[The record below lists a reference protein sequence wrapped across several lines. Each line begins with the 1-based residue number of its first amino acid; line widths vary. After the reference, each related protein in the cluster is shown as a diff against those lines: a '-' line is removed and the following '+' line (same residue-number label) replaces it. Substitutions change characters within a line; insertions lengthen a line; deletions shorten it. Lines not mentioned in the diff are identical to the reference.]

1 MSSQLKCPACGGIIS
16 VDVNSEIISCDTCG
30 KAYVNPYYQPI
41 EIEEV
46 IEESVVQE
54 EQQVEETVQNVEG
67 EFSAQS
73 QNIVDEKIEDAQSQP
88 VEQEP
93 AATTD
98 ENVETVET
106 SEVAAEES
114 VERAEEPEIATNEK
128 VEQSEKPAAQNKQG
142 GKKSIK
148 PSKKQVRSLVKAS
161 VCLLLAVLMFAF
173 SFCPITGAR
182 LNNNFK
188 GDSGTDYIAYMFY
201 TGRHW
206 DEESNR
212 DLRKIEKLEEKME
225 DLEEDAEDIDESMT
239 ITPAGKRNYSSS
251 YVKYYKQYNK
261 LEREY
266 ELSIDGNVTKT
277 EIAQITFIGLLS
289 LLHVLFT
296 GAMMVL
302 SAIAFV
308 ISLMNLLKNEEKKFF
323 FEKYYYLF
331 SIGTF
336 LTLGVLFGSYM
347 MIGDALWTYSY
358 MSGAFIARLFF
369 ECVAFALVLAEKAF
383 YIVKNKVKI
392 RDWGF
397 KALSIALVIIVIG
410 CCFAP
415 AFNTKKVVEG
425 EDDDFVIR
433 YKYSATI
440 MGTGAIT
447 EDEYEEKYEDL
458 EHEDYLA
465 MIERAMSGSYYG
477 NNDFTTALEYM
488 MLDKQGESAGSL
500 STGYIFMILAIL
512 ALGGLV
518 CAQLFD
524 GKKARLVV
532 KKILAAIAVACLFA
546 AFICAIVLV
555 ATGNAYIEEFEEPL
569 DMKVML
575 DGGIVCAFLFSIC
588 VLLAEILPEK
598 FFRDKNE
605 EDEDVLL
612 DDELVEC

>member
-1 MSSQLKCPACGGIIS
+1 MYSQLKCPACGGIIP

-46 IEESVVQE
+46 IEEPVAQE
-54 EQQVEETVQNVEG
+54 EQPVEETIQNADGDFAV
-67 EFSAQS
+67 QS
-73 QNIVDEKIEDAQSQP
+73 QEDAEERIEDTQSQAA
-88 VEQEP
+88 VQES
-93 AATTD
+93 
-98 ENVETVET
+98 ETVSDE
-106 SEVAAEES
+106 SAEEPEIVTNEK
-114 VERAEEPEIATNEK
+114 VERAEEP
-128 VEQSEKPAAQNKQG
+128 VAQNKQG

-148 PSKKQVRSLVKAS
+148 PSKKQIRSLVKAS

-173 SFCPITGAR
+173 SFCPITGER
-182 LNNNFK
+182 HRNNLK
-188 GDSGTDYIAYMFY
+188 GESGTDYIAYMFY

-212 DLRKIEKLEEKME
+212 DLRKIEKLKEKME

-239 ITPAGKRNYSSS
+239 ITPSYKSNYSSS

-266 ELSIDGNVTKT
+266 ELSIDGNVTKA

-296 GAMMVL
+296 GAMMIL

-331 SIGTF
+331 SLGTF

-347 MIGDALWTYSY
+347 MIGDALWMYSY
-358 MSGAFIARLFF
+358 LSGAFIARLFF
-369 ECVAFALVLAEKAF
+369 ECVAFALVLAEKVF
-383 YIVKNKVKI
+383 YIVKNKIKV
-392 RDWGF
+392 RYWGF

-433 YKYSATI
+433 YKYSANI

-458 EHEDYLA
+458 EHEDYIA
-465 MIERAMSGSYYG
+465 MIERVMSGSYYG

-500 STGYIFMILAIL
+500 STGYIFMIFAIL

-524 GKKARLVV
+524 GKKAGLV

-588 VLLAEILPEK
+588 VLLTEILPEK
-598 FFRDKNE
+598 FLPDKKE